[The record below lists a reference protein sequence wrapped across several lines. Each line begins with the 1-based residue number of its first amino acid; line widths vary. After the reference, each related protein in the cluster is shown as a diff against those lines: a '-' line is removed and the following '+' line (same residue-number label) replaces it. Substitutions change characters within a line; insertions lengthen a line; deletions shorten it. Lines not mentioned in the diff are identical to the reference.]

1 MKLWDILNSAQYTQ
15 KFRIFVTNIYDQNLP
30 RGHGTLYE
38 LHENIQSGDEE
49 DDFFSH
55 LMDEVEYFVVL
66 KDKSILIY
74 LRNENYEKRCE
85 ELYPEEYVKRWDRL
99 KPETRPWRF
108 SIEIEL
114 GEG

>member
-30 RGHGTLYE
+30 RGAGTRAE
-38 LHENIQSGDEE
+38 LFQNILSGEEE

-55 LMDEVEYFVVL
+55 LMDEIEYFVVL
-66 KDKSILIY
+66 DDKSILVYI
-74 LRNENYEKRCE
+74 RNEDYEKRCE

-108 SIEIEL
+108 SCEIVW
-114 GEG
+114 GVG